1 MSFHTKQTYLLF
13 ISLDRGVV
21 RLYEGDPAPSTPFSE
36 LLNIENGEP
45 IGKGGMKRLLPW
57 EGSKSVSSSDYLVVI
72 TDPRPKSIELRT
84 AMKRLTGAMSA
95 DVLKRCLV
103 INTDSPGENRRFIK
117 KNFGEENKDSL
128 KIMCDENLEL
138 MREYSALGD
147 KVCMMCA

>member
-1 MSFHTKQTYLLF
+1 
-13 ISLDRGVV
+13 
-21 RLYEGDPAPSTPFSE
+21 
-36 LLNIENGEP
+36 
-45 IGKGGMKRLLPW
+45 MKRLLPW
-57 EGSKSVSSSDYLVVI
+57 EGSKSVSSSDYLVVV

-84 AMKRLTGAMSA
+84 AVKRLTGAMSA
-95 DVLKRCLV
+95 DVLKKCLV